1 MAVTAPRRLFAPQ
14 PEFSDPAPLDAL
26 FPVSAEILMRVE
38 SLVREV
44 ARAEILPRFKTARVE
59 RKPDGSLVTEADV
72 AAQAALEAG
81 LQNIVSCPVMGEE
94 MLEAEQH
101 SLWQRPGWCWCI
113 DPLDGTGNFVNGRPY
128 FGVSIALAHGR
139 VTQLAVIFDPNA
151 GELFCAVRGRGAWLN
166 ARPLKLRPSGL
177 SLSQARA
184 EAGLVRRLGPLK
196 TALLQHPPFARLST
210 SGASVLQWCHLA
222 AGRYEVFLHPG
233 ENPWDYA
240 AGALILEEAGGCLCT
255 FTHDRYWEDAA
266 WQRSA
271 IAAVSPGLFGP
282 WRDWVRAHAGPAGV
296 SAAALSDIPAG

>member
-1 MAVTAPRRLFAPQ
+1 MAVPAPRRQFAPL
-14 PEFSDPAPLDAL
+14 PVFTESAPLSELKAASPD
-26 FPVSAEILMRVE
+26 ILERVE
-38 SLVREV
+38 VLVREV

-81 LQNIVSCPVMGEE
+81 LQDIVSCPVLGEE
-94 MLEAEQH
+94 MLESEQRA
-101 SLWQRPGWCWCI
+101 LWQMPGWCWCI

-128 FGVSIALAHGR
+128 FGVSIALTFGR

-151 GELFCAVRGRGAWLN
+151 GELFSAVRGLGAWLN
-166 ARPLKLRPSGL
+166 GQAMQLSPRTL
-177 SLSQARA
+177 SLREARA
-184 EAGLVRRLGPLK
+184 EAGLVRKLGPLK
-196 TALLQHPPFARLST
+196 APLMHQPPFARLST

-222 AGRYEVFLHPG
+222 AGRYELFLHPG

-255 FTHDRYWEDAA
+255 FTHDSYWEDPA

-271 IAAVSPGLFGP
+271 IAAVSLELFLP
-282 WRDWVRAHAGPAGV
+282 WRDWVRQHAGATQSPGT
-296 SAAALSDIPAG
+296 

>member
-1 MAVTAPRRLFAPQ
+1 MAAPAPRRLFAPQ
-14 PEFSDPAPLDAL
+14 PAFTDQASLAVLA
-26 FPVSAEILMRVE
+26 SASADILMRVE
-38 SLVREV
+38 ILVREV

-59 RKPDGSLVTEADV
+59 RKPDGSLVTEADI

-81 LQNIVSCPVMGEE
+81 LQNIVSCPVLGEE
-94 MLEAEQH
+94 MLESEQRA
-101 SLWQRPGWCWCI
+101 LWQAPGWCWCI

-128 FGVSIALAHGR
+128 FGVSIALTFGR

-151 GELFCAVRGRGAWLN
+151 GELFSAVRGQGAWLN
-166 ARPLKLRPSGL
+166 GRPLQLTPPSMPLRE
-177 SLSQARA
+177 ARA

-196 TALLQHPPFARLST
+196 TVLMHQPPFARLST

-240 AGALILEEAGGCLCT
+240 AGALILEESGGCLCT
-255 FTHDRYWEDAA
+255 FTHDSYWDDPA

-271 IAAVSPGLFGP
+271 IAAVSLELFLP
-282 WRDWVRAHAGPAGV
+282 WREWVRAHAG
-296 SAAALSDIPAG
+296 AAALSGAVPSDTPAG